1 MATAPLFVADLATLK
16 AELRLSGVPSGADSD
31 AIVQGACRI
40 ARARFYS
47 VLGLARVGA
56 ILLWSHSDS
65 PTTENEILR
74 SIAEECE
81 VAMVRCVLMDRL
93 PNLFMD
99 NSGGGLEFLNQEGA
113 FRSTPRGDL
122 DGQRQRCQVQI
133 EEWLALLA
141 GDVALGEGADVQIA
155 TQDRQSPSGY
165 PGGSIVG
172 DNERLWGDP
181 TREIEGEDL

>member
-1 MATAPLFVADLATLK
+1 MATAPLFVADLDTLK
-16 AELRLSGVPSGADSD
+16 ADLRLSGVPSGVDAD
-31 AIVQGACRI
+31 AIIQSACRQV
-40 ARARFYS
+40 RTQFYS
-47 VLGLARVGA
+47 VLGLARVQA
-56 ILLWSHSDS
+56 ILLWTSSDN

-81 VAMVRCVLMDRL
+81 TLMVRVVLMDRL

-122 DGQRQRCQVQI
+122 EGQRKRAQTQI
-133 EEWLALLA
+133 LEWMALLS

-155 TQDRQSPSGY
+155 TQAGQTPRIF
-165 PGGSIVG
+165 PGGDLVG
-172 DNERLWGDP
+172 GNERLWGDP
-181 TREIEGEDL
+181 TRPIEGEES